1 MCKVNLDYMDT
12 QDYGPQPYVVNI
24 EDLTL
29 VNQDFR
35 VTKWTG
41 KHLQMTVMTI
51 PVEGEVGLE
60 KHGHIDQFIRIE
72 QGSARVLMGDKQDAL
87 DFDRIVEDD
96 WAIFIPAGTWHNV
109 LNNGDEPLKLYSI
122 YSPAEHPQGTIHK
135 TFEESEAAEAAEEG
149 GGDEG

>member
-1 MCKVNLDYMDT
+1 MDT

-29 VNQDFR
+29 SNEDFR
-35 VTKWTG
+35 VAKWTG

-51 PVEGEVGLE
+51 PVGGEVGLE

-72 QGSARVLMGDKQDAL
+72 QGSARVLMGDEQETL

-109 LNNGDEPLKLYSI
+109 LNNGEEPLKMYSI

-135 TFEESEAAEAAEEG
+135 TFEESEAAEEAEEA